1 MSRDGS
7 DSPIHDVHGRLE
19 SHLAPEAPAGGVHG
33 VGVQLHAVD
42 STSPEPIHGG
52 TDQRLA
58 RSPVSPARLDE
69 HVVDV
74 SVPSVL
80 EDLRSLENRREE
92 EADRDAVD
100 FGREAEA
107 VLASDM
113 LAREALP
120 LSPPS
125 RSEAILRAADTSG
138 SSRTPSS
145 RPRIWRAGIRGSG
158 DPNPVP
164 LSG

>member
-58 RSPVSPARLDE
+58 RSPVSPGRLDE

-74 SVPSVL
+74 SVPSGL
-80 EDLRSLENRREE
+80 EDLRSLEECREE
-92 EADRDAVD
+92 EADREAVD
-100 FGREAEA
+100 FGPEAEA
-107 VLASDM
+107 VPAARQLAP
-113 LAREALP
+113 RALP
-120 LSPPS
+120 FTL
-125 RSEAILRAADTSG
+125 
-138 SSRTPSS
+138 
-145 RPRIWRAGIRGSG
+145 
-158 DPNPVP
+158 
-164 LSG
+164 

>member
-19 SHLAPEAPAGGVHG
+19 SHLAPEAQAGGVHG

-42 STSPEPIHGG
+42 STSPEPIHSG

-80 EDLRSLENRREE
+80 EDLRSLENRSEE
-92 EADRDAVD
+92 ETDRDAVD

-113 LAREALP
+113 RAREALP

-125 RSEAILRAADTSG
+125 RSEAILRRSEEHTSE
-138 SSRTPSS
+138 
-145 RPRIWRAGIRGSG
+145 
-158 DPNPVP
+158 
-164 LSG
+164 LQ